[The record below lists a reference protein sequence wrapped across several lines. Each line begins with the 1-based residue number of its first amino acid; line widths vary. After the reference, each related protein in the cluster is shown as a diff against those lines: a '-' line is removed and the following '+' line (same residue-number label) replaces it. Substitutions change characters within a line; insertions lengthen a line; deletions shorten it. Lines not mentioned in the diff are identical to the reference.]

1 VELGTVCRQTGKKYT
16 SATDVRRL
24 VAGFRRRA
32 KAEGITFANKSGRGL
47 SLARAKGA
55 TAEVFE
61 RFRDE
66 VMNPELMQFQL
77 LHGVKLTLSDIVNFD
92 EYRLDLCDF
101 AGGNVYMTLAWFGNN
116 ILVPYERSPH
126 ITVITGFAGKV
137 HLVTMVIR
145 IGSQFVAPHP
155 HHAQLLPRGPGENK
169 VLLAQSPSGWVD
181 GRLKLAFWKVHQ
193 RLKSVCPLFLPRP
206 TLSPRRS
213 SHTSPVLSC
222 LHPVSLTL
230 ASPL

>member
-1 VELGTVCRQTGKKYT
+1 
-16 SATDVRRL
+16 

-155 HHAQLLPRGPGENK
+155 HHAQLLPRGPGENSGDGAGAPDAGAA
-169 VLLAQSPSGWVD
+169 VASAAGADLPDGDMEVEEAAVVCAVDPRMARLERMRDELAALEAQMGVES
-181 GRLKLAFWKVHQ
+181 
-193 RLKSVCPLFLPRP
+193 
-206 TLSPRRS
+206 
-213 SHTSPVLSC
+213 
-222 LHPVSLTL
+222 
-230 ASPL
+230 